1 MVPSQPARNQDP
13 QYSPVAN
20 QNQSKQVFWGDTH
33 LHSNFSMDAFI
44 FGNTLGPD
52 DAYRFAK
59 GEKVMATRGQPAQLR
74 EPLDFL
80 VLADHTDA
88 VGAMLALQSG
98 NENVAG

>member
-1 MVPSQPARNQDP
+1 
-13 QYSPVAN
+13 
-20 QNQSKQVFWGDTH
+20 
-33 LHSNFSMDAFI
+33 MDAFI

-88 VGAMLALQSG
+88 LGAMVALKAGNKKLMANATLAGVVGDFCLLAKRAPASS
-98 NENVAG
+98 